1 MSGLGSGDVLRDYDD
16 LVRRLGALYDEVRGA
31 EFYEELF
38 PDNEN
43 TGDNYTDYSHP
54 NAIYLYRDTVV
65 VDGEKREK
73 QRRRIML
80 SDTWEEDFMEYV
92 AGNPLALCSGLSYR
106 KRANTL
112 VNAQRMHALI
122 IDLDAVNDGHLRNLL
137 ETRFGAPAERG
148 RSLPQ
153 PTFLVASGTG
163 LHVYY
168 LLDEPLDL
176 YPATKEQAKMLK
188 HDLTFKLWDWKSTTA
203 LEKPQYQ
210 SINQTFRMV
219 GSTNGKYG
227 NVLRAFR
234 TGDAVSLET
243 LNSYVP
249 DLSHRIDVRD
259 HRLRS
264 RTPIETARKKWPGWY
279 QIRVIDG
286 KQPEHKKW
294 DIAGKVHGKDP
305 YALYHWWIRQAHA
318 VQGGHRYFFM
328 FCMVAYARKCDVPYA
343 MLKEDMRKVFEYLK
357 EIEHLNPLTE
367 YDMQSALKSWKKD
380 FYNFRLDDIE
390 KLTGLHFPRNKRNG
404 RTQEQHLEG
413 ARAIQAIGD
422 KFNGTN
428 WREGN
433 GRKSKQEIVAAWRA
447 EHPNG
452 RKADCIRETGLSK
465 PTVYKWW

>member
-1 MSGLGSGDVLRDYDD
+1 MSGIGSGDVLRDYDD
-16 LVRRLGALYDEVRGA
+16 LVRRLGALYDEVRGE

-54 NAIYLYRDTVV
+54 NAIYLYRDMVE
-65 VDGEKREK
+65 VDGKKREK

-80 SDTWEEDFMEYV
+80 RDTWEEDFMEYV

-112 VNAQRMHALI
+112 VNAQKLHALI
-122 IDLDAVNDGHLRNLL
+122 IDLDAVNEGHLRNLL

-219 GSTNGKYG
+219 GSINGKYG

-234 TGDAVSLET
+234 TGDVVSLDT
-243 LNSYVP
+243 LN
-249 DLSHRIDVRD
+249 I
-259 HRLRS
+259 
-264 RTPIETARKKWPGWY
+264 
-279 QIRVIDG
+279 
-286 KQPEHKKW
+286 
-294 DIAGKVHGKDP
+294 
-305 YALYHWWIRQAHA
+305 
-318 VQGGHRYFFM
+318 
-328 FCMVAYARKCDVPYA
+328 
-343 MLKEDMRKVFEYLK
+343 
-357 EIEHLNPLTE
+357 
-367 YDMQSALKSWKKD
+367 
-380 FYNFRLDDIE
+380 
-390 KLTGLHFPRNKRNG
+390 
-404 RTQEQHLEG
+404 
-413 ARAIQAIGD
+413 
-422 KFNGTN
+422 
-428 WREGN
+428 
-433 GRKSKQEIVAAWRA
+433 
-447 EHPNG
+447 
-452 RKADCIRETGLSK
+452 
-465 PTVYKWW
+465 